1 MKKLVAIMCLVL
13 VMATMLT
20 ACSKFT
26 CDLCGEKKSGKKH
39 EEKIL
44 GESVVYCDEC
54 YKELKELGDMF
65 K

>member
-1 MKKLVAIMCLVL
+1 MKKLVAIVCLVL

-20 ACSKFT
+20 ACGKFK
-26 CDLCGEKKSGKKH
+26 CGLCGEEKSGKKH
-39 EEKIL
+39 EEKVM
-44 GESVVYCDEC
+44 GEKITYCDDC